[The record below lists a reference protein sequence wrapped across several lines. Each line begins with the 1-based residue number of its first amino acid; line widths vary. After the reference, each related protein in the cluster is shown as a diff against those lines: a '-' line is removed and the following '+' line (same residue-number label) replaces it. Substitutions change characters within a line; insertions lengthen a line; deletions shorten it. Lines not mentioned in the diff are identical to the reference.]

1 MQSWDVIYES
11 CIGLFV
17 PHQAETGHPGI
28 QTYWMSVMKIVIQ
41 IRKYTNTQIHK
52 YTNKETGP
60 HGIQSYRL
68 LVMKIPATWK
78 TVERENLEKTESKFK
93 MECR

>member
-28 QTYWMSVMKIVIQ
+28 QTYWMSVMKIIIQ
-41 IRKYTNTQIHK
+41 IRKYTNTQRHK
-52 YTNKETGP
+52 YRDRPPWNTNLPTDCDE
-60 HGIQSYRL
+60 HSS
-68 LVMKIPATWK
+68 
-78 TVERENLEKTESKFK
+78 NLENSGKRKPGEDRIKI
-93 MECR
+93 

>member
-1 MQSWDVIYES
+1 MRKPASQSGFVI
-11 CIGLFV
+11 F
-17 PHQAETGHPGI
+17 TI
-28 QTYWMSVMKIVIQ
+28 QIVIQ

-52 YTNKETGP
+52 YTNTETGP
-60 HGIQSYRL
+60 HGIQTHRL
-68 LVMKIPATWK
+68 IVMKIPATWK

>member
-28 QTYWMSVMKIVIQ
+28 Q
-41 IRKYTNTQIHK
+41 
-52 YTNKETGP
+52 
-60 HGIQSYRL
+60 SYRL
-68 LVMKIPATWK
+68 IVMKIPATWK

>member
-28 QTYWMSVMKIVIQ
+28 QTYWMSVMKIIIQ
-41 IRKYTNTQIHK
+41 IHKYTNTQIQRQTPSPPWN
-52 YTNKETGP
+52 TNPPTDCDEDSSNLEK
-60 HGIQSYRL
+60 
-68 LVMKIPATWK
+68 
-78 TVERENLEKTESKFK
+78 VERENPEKTESKFK

>member
-28 QTYWMSVMKIVIQ
+28 QTYWMSVMKII
-41 IRKYTNTQIHK
+41 IQIHK
-52 YTNKETGP
+52 YTNTKTDS
-60 HGIQSYRL
+60 HGIQTHRL
-68 LVMKIPATWK
+68 IVMKIPATWK
-78 TVERENLEKTESKFK
+78 TVERENPEKTESKFK

>member
-28 QTYWMSVMKIVIQ
+28 QTYWMSVMKIIIQ
-41 IRKYTNTQIHK
+41 IRKYTNTQ
-52 YTNKETGP
+52 GCLC
-60 HGIQSYRL
+60 G
-68 LVMKIPATWK
+68 M
-78 TVERENLEKTESKFK
+78 
-93 MECR
+93 M